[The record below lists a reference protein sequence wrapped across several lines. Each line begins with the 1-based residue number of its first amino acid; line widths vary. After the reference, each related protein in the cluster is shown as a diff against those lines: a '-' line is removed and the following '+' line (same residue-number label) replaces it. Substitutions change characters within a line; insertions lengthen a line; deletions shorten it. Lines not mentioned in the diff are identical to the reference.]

1 VVVVKIPL
9 DQYGQ
14 LSVVERVTEYQQ
26 QKVLGQHLVVQLL
39 VVGETQSM

>member
-9 DQYGQ
+9 DQLGQ

-26 QKVLGQHLVVQLL
+26 QKLLELHLVVQLL
-39 VVGETQSM
+39 GVGET